1 MKKAKL
7 TSNETYF
14 DNQLKAALPQMSI
27 EGLYEARD
35 VRANNKN
42 AHHFK
47 RQIAW
52 INESI
57 QTRLS
62 K

>member
-14 DNQLKAALPQMSI
+14 DNQLKAALPQMSV
-27 EGLYEARD
+27 EELYEARD
-35 VRANNKN
+35 VRVLNKN
-42 AHHFK
+42 AAHFAK
-47 RQIAW
+47 QIAW

-57 QTRLS
+57 ETRLS